1 MSKAKAE
8 SLGRSSGKISAATA
22 LSRIAGL
29 VRETV
34 FAYLLGSGFAADA
47 FFAATRIPNLLR
59 DLFAEGALAAAFV
72 PVVSEKLA
80 KGDRQAV
87 NDLTSRMMVALGL
100 VVGTVVLLGVLAA
113 PWIVKGLA
121 PGFAEVQGKTE
132 LTTLLVRWTF
142 PYLWL
147 ISLAALVAG
156 TLNAMHRFG
165 VPASAPIMFNIGH
178 IATAVIF
185 YSVFDPPVMALAVG
199 VTVGAAA
206 QLVFQWPALKRAGF
220 VFRPAW
226 PWRDPD
232 VRRVFKLMLPVVLG
246 LAALQLNNLATTL
259 IATLL
264 PEGSLSY
271 LSYAFR
277 LMHFPLGVF
286 AVAIGTAVLPR
297 ASAQVAL
304 NDHASLSETYSEG
317 VQLALFLVLP
327 AALFLILFPEAIV
340 GVIYQRGAFS
350 ASDTV
355 STAAALRFYAIGL
368 IGYTGVRV
376 TAPFFYAH
384 NDTRRPMRIAM
395 FAVGI
400 NIALNISLA
409 VPLGF
414 RGLALANAL
423 SGTLN
428 FALLAWLLW
437 KRYGIVVDR
446 GRLRRCL
453 HLAFDGGLAALVS
466 GLVWT
471 WWSRGVTDRSFYT
484 RLGELGVL
492 GVLFLAVYLWRA
504 AMPDSLPRRLLRR
517 LVHRS

>member
-22 LSRIAGL
+22 ISRMAGL

-80 KGDRQAV
+80 KDDRESV
-87 NDLTSRMMVALGL
+87 NALTSRMMVALGL
-100 VVGTVVLLGVLAA
+100 VVGAVVLIGVLAA
-113 PWIVKGLA
+113 PWIVRGLA
-121 PGFAEVQGKTE
+121 PGFAEVPGKTE

-165 VPASAPIMFNIGH
+165 VPASAPILFNVGH

-199 VTVGAAA
+199 VTVGAFA
-206 QLVFQWPALKRAGF
+206 QLVFQWPALKRAGCA
-220 VFRPAW
+220 FRPAW

-271 LSYAFR
+271 LTYAFR

-304 NDHASLSETYSEG
+304 KDHAALSDTYSEG
-317 VQLALFLVLP
+317 VQLAFFLVLP
-327 AALFLILFPEAIV
+327 AALFLVLFPEAIV

-350 ASDTV
+350 AADTI

-368 IGYTGVRV
+368 VGYTGVRV

-384 NDTRRPMRIAM
+384 NDTGRPMRIAM
-395 FAVGI
+395 AAVAV
-400 NIALNISLA
+400 NIVLNIVLA

-428 FALLAWLLW
+428 FVLLAWLLQ

-446 GRLRRCL
+446 RRMKTCV
-453 HLAFDGGLAALVS
+453 HLALDGFAAALVS
-466 GLVWT
+466 EVVW
-471 WWSRGVTDRSFYT
+471 SFWNWGFAERTIWT
-484 RLGELGVL
+484 RAGELGLL
-492 GVLFLAVYLWRA
+492 GVIFLAVYLWRA
-504 AMPDSLPRRLLRR
+504 AIPGSLPRRLLSRLKRR
-517 LVHRS
+517 R